1 MLSILLKIGSW
12 IKAAVKW
19 LWSRPVVLASIIGA
33 IVGGLFIYRSNKNK
47 IDSLKDAVEVHK
59 AKSKIAKNTAK
70 VESLEKRAD
79 EKAKK
84 AKELKNEI
92 AASKRRVVEINE
104 QKSVEGM
111 NDDEVAKL
119 FSDSGF

>member
-1 MLSILLKIGSW
+1 MMSILLSIGSW
-12 IKAAVKW
+12 IKSAAKW
-19 LWSRPVVLASIIGA
+19 IWSKPVILASIIGA
-33 IVGGLFIYRSNKNK
+33 IVGGFFIYKSNKNK

-70 VESLEKRAD
+70 VESLEARAN

-84 AKELKNEI
+84 AVELKKEI
-92 AASKRRVVEINE
+92 AASKRRVVEISEKKN
-104 QKSVEGM
+104 VEGM
-111 NDDEVAKL
+111 NDNEVAKL

>member
-1 MLSILLKIGSW
+1 MSILLSNIWSW
-12 IKAAVKW
+12 IKSAAKW
-19 LWSRPVVLASIIGA
+19 IWSKPIILASIIGA
-33 IVGGLFIYRSNKNK
+33 IVGGFFIYKSSKNK
-47 IDSLKDAVEVHK
+47 IDSLKDAVEVQK